1 MPNPLKHL
9 PGYYKTSK
17 VMTNITGVQYV
28 ELTNFREKLDST
40 ANQFFVD
47 TADFT
52 LERWE
57 RELGIPVDSS
67 KSDDYRRSVIKSK
80 MRGVG
85 TVKVS
90 LIDRVAESYTN
101 GLVDVIEHPELS
113 SFTIKF
119 ISVRGI
125 PPNLDDLK
133 AAIEEI
139 KPAHLAVVYEFTYLV
154 YSELATSGHTYDALL
169 AHSLTYDQL
178 KTWVPV

>member
-1 MPNPLKHL
+1 LPDKLML

-17 VMTNITGVQYV
+17 VMTNITGAQDA
-28 ELTNFREKLDST
+28 ELTNFRAKLDST

-57 RELGIPVDSS
+57 RELGIPVDNS
-67 KSDDYRRSVIKSK
+67 KPVEYRRSVIRSK

-90 LIDRVAESYTN
+90 LINTVSESYTN
-101 GLVDVIEHPELS
+101 GEVDVFEHAEGNY
-113 SFTIKF
+113 FTIKF
-119 ISVRGI
+119 VSVRGV

-133 AAIEEI
+133 RAIEDI
-139 KPAHLAVVYEFTYLV
+139 KPAHLAVVYEFTYLI
-154 YSELATSGHTYDALL
+154 YDELKASGHTYDALL
-169 AHSLTYDQL
+169 AHNLTYDQL
-178 KTWVPV
+178 KTWIPA